1 MGLKRKNA
9 IAQIPVI
16 EKEVI
21 YIEDL
26 NEVYRKCAGRE
37 TRVRIAKLI
46 NMFGIPIY
54 KHSGTGR
61 RMISVDNLEKLGKEL
76 VSRGAKKMGRECYPI
91 ERGFFILEVVMKCEE
106 FKLCIQ
112 RNIPR
117 EDTLEETEK
126 ELIKNRWLKVVD
138 TNKEN
143 NRKKYENYCALVNGR
158 NTVDIP
164 AFIDRKVSRIQL
176 VI

>member
-1 MGLKRKNA
+1 MGRKRKSA

-61 RMISVDNLEKLGKEL
+61 RIISVDNLEKLGKEL
-76 VSRGAKKMGRECYPI
+76 VSHSMKKMKRECYPI
-91 ERGFFILEVVMKCEE
+91 ERGFFILEVVTKCEE

-112 RNIPR
+112 RNVPR
-117 EDTLEETEK
+117 EDTLEETEQ
-126 ELIKNRWLKVVD
+126 EITKNQWLKIVD
-138 TNKEN
+138 TNKKN
-143 NRKKYENYCALVNGR
+143 NKKKYEKYCALINRFDIQAV
-158 NTVDIP
+158 VDGKI
-164 AFIDRKVSRIQL
+164 SRTQL
-176 VI
+176 AI